1 MSNKLSVCH
10 KRVKY
15 TSYELV
21 REVKKIVDK
30 YNNVEE
36 CAKHYKVSE
45 ELIKN
50 ILKNSRILTFEMYK
64 VISLMLNKSIKELTE
79 IENVSLIP
87 QFRGLKE
94 EEQVEDLIEF
104 ANNIFE
110 EIIINSKL
118 RG

>member
-21 REVKKIVDK
+21 NEVKKIVDK
-30 YNNVEE
+30 YTNVKE
-36 CAKHYKVSE
+36 CAEHYKISE
-45 ELIKN
+45 ELIQS
-50 ILKNSRILTFEMYK
+50 ILKKPRILTLEMYK

-79 IENVSLIP
+79 IENISLLP

-94 EEQVEDLIEF
+94 EEEVEELLEF